1 LSISFT
7 GKVGN
12 VCREVRVKRIR
23 RGVVLAVGLVTLSAV
38 LVGVGGVGAG
48 ASEAAPSK
56 AKPLPAAE
64 LALVSYSTPQAAFK
78 EIIAAFRKTTQ
89 GKNITFTQSFGAS
102 GEQSRAVAAGQKA
115 DVVEFSLEPDITRLV
130 QAGIVDASWNQNKY
144 KGFVTNSVVVIG
156 TRQGNPKKIKDWKD
170 LTKSGVEVITPNP
183 FTSGGARWNVLAGY
197 GAESNVNQ
205 NQQAGVDY
213 LNKLFDNVPVQDDSA
228 RASLQ
233 TFASGKGDAVLAY
246 ENEAIFAKQQGQ
258 GFPYTIPTK
267 TILIQ
272 NPVAVTKNSEHP
284 EQAKAFV
291 DFLYTKT
298 AQKIFANNGYRPV
311 VSGVA
316 SKNRF
321 TTPSGLFTID
331 QLGGWSDAAK
341 KFFDPN
347 SGLLVQVERGKG
359 VPTSP

>member
-1 LSISFT
+1 M
-7 GKVGN
+7 
-12 VCREVRVKRIR
+12 RIR
-23 RGVVLAVGLVTLSAV
+23 RGAALVVGLLSLSLVLVAVGA
-38 LVGVGGVGAG
+38 VGAG
-48 ASEAAPSK
+48 ASESAPSRG
-56 AKPLPAAE
+56 KPLPAAE

-78 EIIAAFRKTTQ
+78 DIIAAFRKTTP
-89 GKNITFTQSFGAS
+89 GKNITFTQSYGAS
-102 GEQSRAVAAGQKA
+102 GDQSRAVEAGQKA

-130 QAGIVDASWNQNKY
+130 QDGIVDPSWNQNQY

-205 NQQAGVDY
+205 SNQAGVDY
-213 LNKLFDNVPVQDDSA
+213 LNKLFENVPVQDDSA

-233 TFASGKGDAVLAY
+233 TFASGKGDAILAY

-258 GFPYTIPTK
+258 GFPYTLPNK

-291 DFLYTKT
+291 DFLYSKA
-298 AQKIFANNGYRPV
+298 AQKIFADNGYRPV
-311 VSGVA
+311 VSGVS
-316 SKNRF
+316 SKNKF
-321 TTPSGLFTID
+321 KAPSGLFTVD
-331 QLGGWSDAAK
+331 QLGGWSSVNK
-341 KFFDPN
+341 TFFDPQN
-347 SGLLVQVERGKG
+347 GLLVQVERGKG
-359 VPTSP
+359 VATSK

>member
-1 LSISFT
+1 MHVS
-7 GKVGN
+7 
-12 VCREVRVKRIR
+12 RRVARLAVLP
-23 RGVVLAVGLVTLSAV
+23 VVTVVAVGLLSP
-38 LVGVGGVGAG
+38 VGAG
-48 ASEAAPSK
+48 ASESGRSGG
-56 AKPLPAAE
+56 KPLPAAE

-78 EIIAAFRKTTQ
+78 NIIAAFQNTTA

-130 QAGIVDASWNQNKY
+130 QAGIIDASWNQNQY

-156 TRQGNPKKIKDWKD
+156 TRPGNPKKLKDWKD

-197 GAESNVNQ
+197 GAESNVNK
-205 NQQAGVDY
+205 NEQAGVDY
-213 LNKLFDNVPVQDDSA
+213 LNKLFENVPVQDDSA

-233 TFASGKGDAVLAY
+233 TFASGKGDAILAY
-246 ENEAIFAKQQGQ
+246 ENEAIFAKEQGQ
-258 GFPYTIPTK
+258 GFPYTIPSK

-291 DFLYTKT
+291 DFLYSKK

-311 VSGVA
+311 VSGVT
-316 SKNRF
+316 SKNKF
-321 TTPSGLFTID
+321 KTPSGLFTID
-331 QLGGWSDAAK
+331 QLGGWSDASK
-341 KFFDPN
+341 KFFDPT
-347 SGLLVQVERGKG
+347 SGLLVEVERGKG
-359 VPTSP
+359 VATSQ

>member
-1 LSISFT
+1 MQIS
-7 GKVGN
+7 
-12 VCREVRVKRIR
+12 R
-23 RGVVLAVGLVTLSAV
+23 RLTRLAVLPVVTVVAFGLLSPI
-38 LVGVGGVGAG
+38 GAG
-48 ASEAAPSK
+48 ASESGRSGT
-56 AKPLPAAE
+56 KPLPAAE

-78 EIIAAFRKTTQ
+78 DLIAAFKKTTT
-89 GKNITFTQSFGAS
+89 GKNITFTQSYGAS
-102 GEQSRAVAAGQKA
+102 GDQSRAVAAGQKA

-130 QAGIVDASWNQNKY
+130 QAGIVDASWNQNQY

-156 TRQGNPKKIKDWKD
+156 TRQGNPKKLKDWKD

-197 GAESNVNQ
+197 GAESNLNK
-205 NQQAGVDY
+205 NEQAGVDY
-213 LNKLFDNVPVQDDSA
+213 LNKLFQNVPVQDDSA

-258 GFPYTIPTK
+258 GFPYTIPNK

-272 NPVAVTKNSEHP
+272 NPVAVTKTSEHP

-298 AQKIFANNGYRPV
+298 AQKIFADNGYRPV
-311 VSGVA
+311 VSGVT
-316 SKNRF
+316 SKNKF
-321 TTPSGLFTID
+321 KTPSGLFTID
-331 QLGGWSDAAK
+331 QLGGWTDASK
-341 KFFDPN
+341 KFFDPT
-347 SGLLVQVERGKG
+347 SGLLVQVEQGKG
-359 VPTSP
+359 VATSK

>member
-1 LSISFT
+1 MQIS
-7 GKVGN
+7 
-12 VCREVRVKRIR
+12 R
-23 RGVVLAVGLVTLSAV
+23 RLTRLAVLPVVTVVAVGLLSP
-38 LVGVGGVGAG
+38 LGAG
-48 ASEAAPSK
+48 ASESGRSGK
-56 AKPLPAAE
+56 KPLPAAE

-78 EIIAAFRKTTQ
+78 SLIAAFQKTTA

-102 GEQSRAVAAGQKA
+102 GDQSRAVTAGQKA

-130 QAGIVDASWNQNKY
+130 QAGIVDASWNQNQY

-156 TRQGNPKKIKDWKD
+156 TRQGNPKKLKDWKD

-205 NQQAGVDY
+205 NEQAGVDY
-213 LNKLFDNVPVQDDSA
+213 LNKLFQNVPVQDDSA
-228 RASLQ
+228 RVSLQ

-258 GFPYTIPTK
+258 GFPYTIPSK

-272 NPVAVTKNSEHP
+272 NPVAVTKTSEHP

-291 DFLYTKT
+291 DFLYTKQ
-298 AQKIFANNGYRPV
+298 AQKIFADNGYRPV
-311 VSGVA
+311 VSGVT
-316 SKNRF
+316 SKNKF
-321 TTPSGLFTID
+321 KTPSGLFTID
-331 QLGGWSDAAK
+331 QLGGGTDASK
-341 KFFDPN
+341 KFFDPT
-347 SGLLVQVERGKG
+347 SGLLVQVEQGKG
-359 VPTSP
+359 VATSK

>member
-1 LSISFT
+1 M
-7 GKVGN
+7 KV
-12 VCREVRVKRIR
+12 RRVPALAASALAVSLVL
-23 RGVVLAVGLVTLSAV
+23 GVVGM
-38 LVGVGGVGAG
+38 GGAG
-48 ASEAAPSK
+48 AAPK
-56 AKPLPAAE
+56 QGRPDKKPLPAAE

-78 EIIAAFRKTTQ
+78 SLIAAFQKTTA

-102 GEQSRAVAAGQKA
+102 GDQSRAVTAGQKA

-130 QAGIVDASWNQNKY
+130 QAGIVDASWNQNQY

-156 TRQGNPKKIKDWKD
+156 TRQGNPKKLKDWKD

-205 NQQAGVDY
+205 NEQAGVDY
-213 LNKLFDNVPVQDDSA
+213 LNKLFQNVPVQDDSA
-228 RASLQ
+228 RVSLQ

-258 GFPYTIPTK
+258 GFPYTIPSK

-272 NPVAVTKNSEHP
+272 NPVAVTKTSEHP

-291 DFLYTKT
+291 DFLYTKQ
-298 AQKIFANNGYRPV
+298 AQKIFADNGYRPV
-311 VSGVA
+311 VSGVT
-316 SKNRF
+316 SKNKF
-321 TTPSGLFTID
+321 KTPSGLFTID
-331 QLGGWSDAAK
+331 QLGGWTDAGK
-341 KFFDPN
+341 KFFDPT
-347 SGLLVQVERGKG
+347 SGLLVQVEQGKG
-359 VPTSP
+359 VATSK

>member
-1 LSISFT
+1 MHVS
-7 GKVGN
+7 
-12 VCREVRVKRIR
+12 RRVARLAVPP
-23 RGVVLAVGLVTLSAV
+23 VVTVVAVGLLSP
-38 LVGVGGVGAG
+38 VGAG
-48 ASEAAPSK
+48 ASESGRSGG
-56 AKPLPAAE
+56 KPLPAAE

-78 EIIAAFRKTTQ
+78 NIIAAFQNTTA

-102 GEQSRAVAAGQKA
+102 GEQSRAVAAGQNA

-130 QAGIVDASWNQNKY
+130 QAGIIDASWNQNQY

-156 TRQGNPKKIKDWKD
+156 TRPGNPKKLKDWKD

-197 GAESNVNQ
+197 GAESNVNK
-205 NQQAGVDY
+205 NEQAGVDY
-213 LNKLFDNVPVQDDSA
+213 LNKLFENVPVQDDSA

-233 TFASGKGDAVLAY
+233 TFASGKGDAILAY
-246 ENEAIFAKQQGQ
+246 ENEAIFAKEQGQ
-258 GFPYTIPTK
+258 GFPYTIPSK

-291 DFLYTKT
+291 DFLYSKK

-311 VSGVA
+311 VSGVT
-316 SKNRF
+316 SKNKF
-321 TTPSGLFTID
+321 KTPSGLFTID
-331 QLGGWSDAAK
+331 QLGGWSDASK
-341 KFFDPN
+341 KFFDPT
-347 SGLLVQVERGKG
+347 SGLLVEVERGKG
-359 VPTSP
+359 VATSQ

>member
-1 LSISFT
+1 MHVS
-7 GKVGN
+7 
-12 VCREVRVKRIR
+12 RRVARLAVLP
-23 RGVVLAVGLVTLSAV
+23 VVTVVAVGLLSP
-38 LVGVGGVGAG
+38 VGAG
-48 ASEAAPSK
+48 ASESGRSGG
-56 AKPLPAAE
+56 KPLPAAE

-78 EIIAAFRKTTQ
+78 KIIAAFQNTTA

-130 QAGIVDASWNQNKY
+130 QAGIIDASWNQNQY

-156 TRQGNPKKIKDWKD
+156 TRPGNPKKLKDWKD

-197 GAESNVNQ
+197 GAESNVNK
-205 NQQAGVDY
+205 NEQAGVDY
-213 LNKLFDNVPVQDDSA
+213 LNKLFENVPVQDDSA

-233 TFASGKGDAVLAY
+233 TFASGKGDAILAY
-246 ENEAIFAKQQGQ
+246 ENEAIFAKEQGQ
-258 GFPYTIPTK
+258 GFPYTIPSK

-291 DFLYTKT
+291 DFLYSKK

-311 VSGVA
+311 VSGVT
-316 SKNRF
+316 SKNKF
-321 TTPSGLFTID
+321 KTPSGLFTID
-331 QLGGWSDAAK
+331 QLGGWSDASK
-341 KFFDPN
+341 KFFDPT
-347 SGLLVQVERGKG
+347 SGLLVEVERGKG
-359 VPTSP
+359 VATSQ

>member
-1 LSISFT
+1 MHVS
-7 GKVGN
+7 
-12 VCREVRVKRIR
+12 RRVARLAVPP
-23 RGVVLAVGLVTLSAV
+23 VVTVVAVGLLSP
-38 LVGVGGVGAG
+38 VGAG
-48 ASEAAPSK
+48 ASESGRSGG
-56 AKPLPAAE
+56 KPLPAAE

-78 EIIAAFRKTTQ
+78 KIIAAFQNTTA

-130 QAGIVDASWNQNKY
+130 QAGIIDASWNQNQY

-156 TRQGNPKKIKDWKD
+156 TRPGNPKKLKDWKD

-197 GAESNVNQ
+197 GAESNVNK
-205 NQQAGVDY
+205 NEQAGVDY
-213 LNKLFDNVPVQDDSA
+213 LNKLFENVPVQDDSA

-233 TFASGKGDAVLAY
+233 TFASGKGDAILAY
-246 ENEAIFAKQQGQ
+246 ENEAIFAKEQGQ
-258 GFPYTIPTK
+258 GFPYTIPSK

-291 DFLYTKT
+291 DFLYSKK

-311 VSGVA
+311 VSGVT
-316 SKNRF
+316 SKNKF
-321 TTPSGLFTID
+321 KTPSGLFTID
-331 QLGGWSDAAK
+331 QLGGWSDASK
-341 KFFDPN
+341 KFFDPT
-347 SGLLVQVERGKG
+347 SGLLVEVERGKG
-359 VPTSP
+359 VATSQ